1 MARCKL
7 TNMNLR
13 NIRKSREYQCILID
27 LVSAGV
33 VEQSEAEELLGYTIP
48 AGLLENPVTPDDDD
62 DEGDDDDDDDGGNSD
77 DPGEDDDPGEA
88 QEPITLLYFDATA
101 NDNAGA
107 WLTESYDLDDGATD
121 DAIVAAAKTLF
132 EDDSINA
139 CETVE
144 ANPEYVEGTT
154 PLEQEFIPLDPQPE
168 TLEPGQFVK
177 CYTFVPVPV
186 NN

>member
-62 DEGDDDDDDDGGNSD
+62 DDDNEGGGGND
-77 DPGEDDDPGEA
+77 DNEGGGGADDNPEEEE
-88 QEPITLLYFDATA
+88 EPVTLLYFDATA

-107 WLTESYDLDDGATD
+107 WLTESYDLDDGATEAD
-121 DAIVAAAKTLF
+121 IVAAAITAF
-132 EDDSINA
+132 GDDTIDA
-139 CETVE
+139 ITAVE

-154 PLEQEFIPLDPQPE
+154 PLAAEFIELEPQPDVY
-168 TLEPGQFVK
+168 EPGQFIK
-177 CYTFVPVPV
+177 CYTNTPII